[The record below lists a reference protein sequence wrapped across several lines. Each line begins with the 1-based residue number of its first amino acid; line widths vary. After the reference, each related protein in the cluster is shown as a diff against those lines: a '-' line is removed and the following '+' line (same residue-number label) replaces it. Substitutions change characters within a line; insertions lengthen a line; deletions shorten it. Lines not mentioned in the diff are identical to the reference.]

1 MISLFLDTS
10 SHNLIAGIYK
20 DTEELVLNIE
30 ENDNNLSKR
39 VLPFIDKTIKQA
51 EISVKDINKI
61 FVVNGPGSFTGI
73 RIGVAAAKTM
83 AWALK
88 IDICPISELEV
99 MASGKTTKTMALIDA
114 RRGYVYAGMYEH
126 LKNIMEDQYIELDI
140 LKKKYKDVTYVSY
153 DNIEG
158 AEMPKLNIKKIIKKH
173 LKNKSVNPHSLNP
186 CYLKKTEA
194 EEKLNDRNNK

>member
-1 MISLFLDTS
+1 MISLFLDTA

-20 DTEELVLNIE
+20 DTEQLALNIE

-39 VLPFIDKTIKQA
+39 ILPFIDKTIKQA
-51 EISVKDINKI
+51 EINVKDINKI

-73 RIGVAAAKTM
+73 RIGVAVAKTI
-83 AWALK
+83 AWSLK

-99 MASGKTTKTMALIDA
+99 IASAKTTKAISLIDA
-114 RRGYVYAGMYEH
+114 RRGYVYAGMYEN
-126 LKNIMEDQYIELDI
+126 LKNIMEDKYVELDK
-140 LKKKYKDVTYVSY
+140 LKKEYKDITLLSY

-158 AEMPKLNIKKIIKKH
+158 AEIPKLNIKKIIKKH

-186 CYLKKTEA
+186 SYLKKTEA